1 MGIRGLT
8 AFIDNNP
15 QFLQDHKLH
24 DTRIIIDGNNFYFF
38 LYDFFNIPCHFGGDY
53 DVFCKRVRQ
62 VFCHFR
68 TCNISPYLVFDGGYE
83 PSDRKLATVLDRAS
97 KRRYIAGFI
106 SHGGGGRILP
116 LLTYEAFRKVVEE
129 MDIPHASCV
138 YEADDQIAALANDW
152 NCPVLSNDS
161 DFYIFDLKGGFIP
174 LDYIDFNLCSVKSH
188 KEVGNSGE
196 SNHYLQVKIYHT
208 DNFVKSF
215 NGLDKT
221 VLPLLATLLGNDY
234 VDRTA
239 FEAFYKKIKYPKHSS
254 KHFVLPKKHRHLIG
268 LMHWLNC
275 LSSIESGLEQVLEL
289 TPKDKRDVL
298 KDTIQR
304 SMEGYTNKYTYK
316 YFNLFKFFT
325 EGDTTEL
332 AEMGEL
338 CDYYGNPLPSWF
350 STVLRT
356 CQIPIVLQN
365 VAVLHRVIL
374 NCQVEQMTETSASRC
389 SAKVRQIVYGL
400 VMSSTDRRLEKKS
413 DTVGKGRR
421 DISVEEYDR
430 EMKNLKKFYMEPI
443 KEIPDYGNAPSL
455 EEIPKLSQSH
465 RQDIIFSS
473 LEIPRDIYGD
483 NMMSLSLVFFA
494 MWIWVH
500 NSVPKIS
507 LNHLKAYIVN
517 LIMLHLKYW
526 RVGKGQI
533 SEPRDMLDSQFHLVF
548 REMSEKDLNQLW
560 KNLEKFFKKPEH
572 TKKNPIEPDV
582 IHGYSQLQAC
592 LHDLICLNR
601 LLLCPFPTPCLELIF
616 HGTFLYSF
624 CRELHCRTNPDLYIM
639 EMLMKNNPVLQ
650 LYNNILSA
658 LTRVISLH
666 FVEQSVT
673 HRKKNCV
680 KNAKKKRK
688 REENLLKKDNPET
701 RTGYSETVTTE
712 TNSMS
717 LEMNCSI
724 DNRFSLLQLDDESE
738 RQKDFS

>member
-15 QFLQDHKLH
+15 QFLQDYKLR
-24 DTRIIIDGNNFYFF
+24 DTRVVIDGKNFYFF
-38 LYDFFNIPCHFGGDY
+38 LYDFFNIACHYGGDY
-53 DVFCKRVRQ
+53 NVFCKRVRQ
-62 VFCHFR
+62 VFSHFR

-83 PSDRKLATVLDRAS
+83 PSDRKLATVLARAS
-97 KRRYIAGFI
+97 KRRYIASFI
-106 SHGGGGRILP
+106 SHGGGGNILP
-116 LLTYEAFRKVVEE
+116 LLTYEAFCNVVKE
-129 MDIPHASCV
+129 MDIPHVSCV

-161 DFYIFDLKGGFIP
+161 DFYVFDLKGGFIP

-188 KEVGNSGE
+188 EDVGKSGE
-196 SNHYLQVKIYHT
+196 SDHYLQVKIYHT
-208 DNFVKSF
+208 DNLVKSF

-234 VDRTA
+234 VDRTS
-239 FEAFYKKIKYPKHSS
+239 FEAFYKKIKYPKHST
-254 KHFVLPKKHRHLIG
+254 KHLVLPKKHRHLIG

-298 KDTIQR
+298 KDTILR
-304 SMEGYTNKYTYK
+304 SMEGYTNNYTYK
-316 YFNLFKFFT
+316 YLNLVKFFT
-325 EGDTTEL
+325 ERDTTEL

-338 CDYYGNPLPSWF
+338 CDYYGNPLPAWF
-350 STVLRT
+350 TTALRT

-400 VMSSTDRRLEKKS
+400 VMSSNDGRSATKS
-413 DTVGKGRR
+413 NTVGKGSR

-443 KEIPDYGNAPSL
+443 KEIPGCEDAPSL
-455 EEIPKLSQSH
+455 EEIPKLSQNH

-473 LEIPRDIYGD
+473 LGIPRDILID
-483 NMMSLSLVFFA
+483 NMMPLSLVFFA
-494 MWIWVH
+494 IWIWVQ

-517 LIMLHLKYW
+517 LIMLHLKDW
-526 RVGKGQI
+526 RDGNGKV
-533 SEPRDMLDSQFHLVF
+533 SEPREMLDSQFHLVF
-548 REMSEKDLNQLW
+548 RELSEKDLNQLW
-560 KNLEKFFKKPEH
+560 TNLEKFLKKQEH

-592 LHDLICLNR
+592 LHDMICLNR

-616 HGTFLYSF
+616 NGTFLYSF
-624 CRELHCRTNPDLYIM
+624 CRELHCRINPDLYIT
-639 EMLMKNNPVLQ
+639 ELLLKNNPVLH
-650 LYNNILSA
+650 LYHNLLTA
-658 LTRVISLH
+658 LTRVVPLQ
-666 FVEQSVT
+666 FVEQSVP
-673 HRKKNCV
+673 HKKKNCG

-688 REENLLKKDNPET
+688 KEENLLEKAKLESST
-701 RTGYSETVTTE
+701 CTE
-712 TNSMS
+712 TAEIETNVVSV
-717 LEMNCSI
+717 EINCPI
-724 DNRFSLLQLDDESE
+724 DNRFSLLNLDDESGE
-738 RQKDFS
+738 QVLS